1 MITFGEIVEK
11 TIRVKYEKNDI
22 EGYSVEGYASYNKEN
37 KLNDAYG
44 SVLSSDMMNSCDF
57 NIYRNMC
64 DNYRMNINNVN
75 AGSGVEMNNI
85 VESVLAELKAT
96 YPQL

>member
-1 MITFGEIVEK
+1 MITFGEITEK
-11 TIRVKYEKNDI
+11 TVRVKYYKSDI

-37 KLNDAYG
+37 KLNDASG
-44 SVLSSDMMNSCDF
+44 SVRSSDMMTSCDF
-57 NIYRNMC
+57 NIYRNGD
-64 DNYRMNINNVN
+64 DNYRMNINNIN